1 MKRLFLL
8 AICVV
13 FAAGAAN
20 AQEVFRKGDLV
31 FNLGVGIGN
40 TLYSGSGFKM
50 TVPPLSLSGDYAVVD
65 NLINGNN
72 GSITVGGYLAYTA
85 NKQEFLTGTQKYG
98 FRYSDLIIGVR
109 GAFHYQFVRNLDTY
123 AGLMI
128 GYDIASAKQYGTW
141 IGTPVNASASA
152 VSFGGY
158 IGARYFF
165 SPKFGVF
172 AELGYGI
179 AYLTLGVTYKI

>member
-8 AICVV
+8 AISVV

-40 TLYSGSGFKM
+40 TRYSGSDYKM
-50 TVPPLSLSGDYAVVD
+50 TVPPLAISGDYAVVD

-72 GSITVGGYLAYTA
+72 GSITVGGYLAYAA
-85 NKQEFLTGTQKYG
+85 NKQEFTILTEKFGYK
-98 FRYSDLIIGVR
+98 FNDLIIGVR
-109 GAFHYQFVRNLDTY
+109 GAFHYQFARNLDTY

-128 GYDIASAKQYGTW
+128 GYDIVSHKQYGTW
-141 IGTPVNASASA
+141 VGTPVNTSASS
-152 VSFGGY
+152 VSYGIY
-158 IGARYFF
+158 IGGRYFF
-165 SPKFGVF
+165 SPKFGIF
-172 AELGYGI
+172 AELGYGVS
-179 AYLTLGVTYKI
+179 YLTLGLTYKI